1 MVCAQAAPQTS
12 ALKEIIMP
20 KKTGTAKE
28 FILGTLREFPEQEL
42 QVADFHDYCGKKFT
56 KENLHNAL
64 SRLLTEGLI
73 VRNVEPNRATWWAI
87 RLNS

>member
-1 MVCAQAAPQTS
+1 
-12 ALKEIIMP
+12 MP

-42 QVADFHDYCGKKFT
+42 QVADFYDYCGKKFT

-64 SRLLTEGLI
+64 SRLLGENLI
-73 VRNVEPNRATWWAI
+73 MRTVEANRATWWAI
-87 RLNS
+87 RLNA